1 MDNDVR
7 QLSLHR
13 DPRGLR
19 DRMFPPQPERWVR
32 LPCLAAFLFIY
43 LFKFFFFEYRSDI
56 EEGASVAANH
66 SLGKHFG
73 ACLPFHLDSSWC
85 TIHLCMCVCAY
96 VHMCLQGLHLDLQ
109 LVALPAVPG
118 FFVGVGDLN
127 SGLHASTLPTKP
139 SPRAL
144 ALSLSDFTELEFICH
159 KSHLFSVDCLVSF
172 INRLESRKPHLTYF
186 RTVE

>member
-1 MDNDVR
+1 MSAMDNDVR

-19 DRMFPPQPERWVR
+19 DRMFPPQPERWVW

-96 VHMCLQGLHLDLQ
+96 VHMCLQGLHLGLQ

-118 FFVGVGDLN
+118 FFCRCWGSELRSACKHLTHQAIS
-127 SGLHASTLPTKP
+127 SGLGFVFK
-139 SPRAL
+139 
-144 ALSLSDFTELEFICH
+144 
-159 KSHLFSVDCLVSF
+159 
-172 INRLESRKPHLTYF
+172 
-186 RTVE
+186 

>member
-1 MDNDVR
+1 MSAMDNDVR

-19 DRMFPPQPERWVR
+19 DRMFPPQPERWVW

-73 ACLPFHLDSSWC
+73 ACLPFHLDSSWW
-85 TIHLCMCVCAY
+85 TIHLCMCVCLCAH
-96 VHMCLQGLHLDLQ
+96 VFTGSAPRPAARGFACRARLFCRCWGSELRSACKHLTHQ
-109 LVALPAVPG
+109 AIS
-118 FFVGVGDLN
+118 
-127 SGLHASTLPTKP
+127 SGLGFVFK
-139 SPRAL
+139 
-144 ALSLSDFTELEFICH
+144 
-159 KSHLFSVDCLVSF
+159 
-172 INRLESRKPHLTYF
+172 
-186 RTVE
+186 